1 MLKKHSKFF
10 ENILF
15 IADLVIIAL
24 SWLFSYYLRFETAL
38 IPIDKGRPPV
48 IVYIILLVPI
58 TIIWGFVFKG
68 FGLYRPKRTGSH
80 LSEVFDI
87 AKATFTALLI
97 LVAVTFFLKHYD
109 VSRLVMIFF
118 TVIVI
123 SSLSIERVVFR
134 SALRYLRRKGYN
146 LRYAIIVG
154 TGPQAERIVKSL
166 ERHPEVG
173 LKLEGLITTREPET
187 GKRIAGLPVLA
198 ACKDLKRIIREK
210 RIDKVFIAL
219 SWEEH
224 PKFVDVLNNLQ
235 YEAIDIK
242 VIPDIYEFITLRG
255 GVEEFD
261 GMPILNLQ
269 NSPLYGW
276 NLVLKRIA
284 DVTFSILALVLLSPL
299 MVLVAL
305 LIKLTSPGPVFYRQE
320 RMGIGGDTFQILK
333 FRSMRAD
340 AESETGAV
348 WAQKD
353 DPRRTGL
360 GTFLRKTSMDELP
373 QFFNVLKGDM
383 SIVGPRPERP
393 VFIREFRENVPK
405 YMLRHTMKA
414 GITGWAQI
422 NGWRGNTDIG
432 KRVEHDLYYIEN
444 WSLTLDIKI
453 LWLTI
458 WKGLVNRNAY

>member
-15 IADLVIIAL
+15 IADLVIIGL
-24 SWLFSYYLRFETAL
+24 SWLFSYYLRFESAL
-38 IPIDKGRPPV
+38 IPVDRGRPTV

-68 FGLYRPKRTGSH
+68 FGLYRPKRIGSH

-87 AKATFTALLI
+87 AKATATALLLLAAI
-97 LVAVTFFLKHYD
+97 TFFLKHYD

-123 SSLSIERVVFR
+123 SSLSVERVIFR
-134 SALRYLRRKGYN
+134 SGLRYLRRKGYN

-154 TGPQAERIVKSL
+154 TGPQAERIIRSL

-173 LKLEGLITTREPET
+173 LKLEGLITTKESET
-187 GKRIAGLPVLA
+187 GHRIAGVPVIA

-219 SWEEH
+219 SWEDH
-224 PKFVDVLNNLQ
+224 PMFVPVLNNLK

-284 DVTFSILALVLLSPL
+284 DVTCSILALAVVSPL
-299 MVLVAL
+299 MVLIAV
-305 LIKLTSPGPVFYRQE
+305 LIKMTSPGPVFYRQE

-333 FRSMRAD
+333 FRSMTVD
-340 AESETGAV
+340 AESGTGAV
-348 WAQKD
+348 WARED
-353 DPRRTGL
+353 DPRRTRL

-393 VFIREFRENVPK
+393 VFIREFRENIPK

-422 NGWRGNTDIG
+422 NGWRGNTDIR

-444 WSLTLDIKI
+444 WSLSLDIKI